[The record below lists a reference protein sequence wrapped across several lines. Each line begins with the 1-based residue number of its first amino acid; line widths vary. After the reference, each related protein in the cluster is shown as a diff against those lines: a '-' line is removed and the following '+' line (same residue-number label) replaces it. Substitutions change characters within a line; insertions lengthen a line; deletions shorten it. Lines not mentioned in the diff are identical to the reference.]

1 MARASVIVLAA
12 QLEALESVIG
22 AIEKRI
28 KMQHRSSEASQRV
41 EAIPGI
47 GVIGATAI
55 VATVAD
61 PTIFRSGRDFAAW
74 IGLVPRQDSTGG
86 KQKLGPISKQGDRY
100 LRRILVVGAIAVLRR
115 AQENP
120 GKYPWL
126 MQLLARRPFKVVAVA
141 LANKMVRM
149 AWALLAHGGTYRT
162 PELAETAQ
170 RCSARKRRGDVTA
183 FTNCGGDEDID
194 AKRSRPSIGPRCAE
208 VPGRKS
214 PSSRSRES
222 AEQCLFRK
230 KEFQK
235 VTTPAGRDARR
246 LTEASV

>member
-1 MARASVIVLAA
+1 MQHRTRDVLIRQRTQIINALRAHLAELGLVAAQGNAGVNELRAIVTDEQDTRLPIDARASVIVLAA

-115 AQENP
+115 AQENRGGIP
-120 GKYPWL
+120 GSRNSWRGDPSRSWRWRSPTRWRAWPGCCWPMVAPIGRL
-126 MQLLARRPFKVVAVA
+126 SLLKLPK
-141 LANKMVRM
+141 
-149 AWALLAHGGTYRT
+149 
-162 PELAETAQ
+162 ELSEEE
-170 RCSARKRRGDVTA
+170 KRRC
-183 FTNCGGDEDID
+183 N
-194 AKRSRPSIGPRCAE
+194 
-208 VPGRKS
+208 
-214 PSSRSRES
+214 
-222 AEQCLFRK
+222 
-230 KEFQK
+230 
-235 VTTPAGRDARR
+235 RDHE
-246 LTEASV
+246 LQG